1 MDIQCVNRVVLFDT
15 LVFCILSCDTD
26 TIHFFLQEAW
36 FCGAGSESWSAQ
48 EMVIRL
54 GLHIFGHHLEACYVK
69 KSHAKR
75 SLYYVNK
82 QLIAEGQSPI
92 GLDEPAFACCFTMV
106 SVGDAQVVNAG
117 QIWARDTE
125 GNPGVSTLLR
135 GYRVLGDQGQEIDRS
150 CVSLGWMMNGTG
162 TRVWNSKQ
170 AAMVDDTYI
179 FTYIHIYIY
188 MYIYIYICIILYMC
202 IYIHICICTYVYIH
216 TYIYIYIYIYMY
228 VYICT
233 YIYIYRYIYV
243 CVYIY
248 MYI

>member
-1 MDIQCVNRVVLFDT
+1 
-15 LVFCILSCDTD
+15 
-26 TIHFFLQEAW
+26 
-36 FCGAGSESWSAQ
+36 
-48 EMVIRL
+48 MVIRL

-92 GLDEPAFACCFTMV
+92 GLDEPAFVCCFTMV
-106 SVGDAQVVNAG
+106 SVGDAQVVEAGAG

-202 IYIHICICTYVYIH
+202 IYIHICTCTYVYIH

>member
-1 MDIQCVNRVVLFDT
+1 
-15 LVFCILSCDTD
+15 
-26 TIHFFLQEAW
+26 
-36 FCGAGSESWSAQ
+36 
-48 EMVIRL
+48 MVIRL

-92 GLDEPAFACCFTMV
+92 GLDEPAFVCCFTMV
-106 SVGDAQVVNAG
+106 SVGDAQVVEAGAG
-117 QIWARDTE
+117 QIWVRDTE

-202 IYIHICICTYVYIH
+202 IYIHICTCTYVYIH

>member
-1 MDIQCVNRVVLFDT
+1 
-15 LVFCILSCDTD
+15 
-26 TIHFFLQEAW
+26 
-36 FCGAGSESWSAQ
+36 
-48 EMVIRL
+48 MVIRL

-92 GLDEPAFACCFTMV
+92 GLDEPAFVCCFTMV
-106 SVGDAQVVNAG
+106 SVGDAQVVEAGAG

-188 MYIYIYICIILYMC
+188 MYICIYICIILYMC
-202 IYIHICICTYVYIH
+202 IYIHICTCTYVYIH